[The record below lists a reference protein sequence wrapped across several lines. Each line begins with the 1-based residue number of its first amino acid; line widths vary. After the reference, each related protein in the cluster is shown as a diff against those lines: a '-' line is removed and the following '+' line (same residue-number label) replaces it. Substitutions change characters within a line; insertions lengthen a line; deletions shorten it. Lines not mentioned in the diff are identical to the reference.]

1 MSIEAMKHKCIYP
14 DCPYPCLD
22 LPDCMDAKKQ
32 EADEL
37 TIAYMSGLYDG
48 KKAPK
53 REWIGLT
60 DEDFKQM
67 MLDLYNIEIGE
78 KDYYDD
84 ILLFRAVEA
93 KLRERNT

>member
-48 KKAPK
+48 KKAKK

-60 DEDFKQM
+60 DEEVKHEWEVWRTNVPRYAGFAKG
-67 MLDLYNIEIGE
+67 I
-78 KDYYDD
+78 
-84 ILLFRAVEA
+84 EA
-93 KLRERNT
+93 KLKEKNNA